1 MKVGDL
7 IGHEFDRRIKGIVLA
22 LTNGGLVRV
31 FWCGEGKISTILPQN
46 LIVLS
51 EA

>member
-7 IGHEFDRRIKGIVLA
+7 VGHAFDTRIKGIIVD

-31 FWCGEGKISTILPQN
+31 FWYGKDMVSTILPQN

-51 EA
+51 

>member
-7 IGHEFDRRIKGIVLA
+7 VGHAFDRRIKGIIVD
-22 LTNGGLVRV
+22 LTNGDLVRV
-31 FWCGEGKISTILPQN
+31 FWHGQDKISTILPQN

>member
-7 IGHEFDRRIKGIVLA
+7 VGHGFDIRIKGIIVD
-22 LTNGGLVRV
+22 LTNSGLVRV
-31 FWCGEGKISTILPQN
+31 FWCGEDKISTILPQN